1 VFRLEIDADE
11 AKKMCVPKKLGT
23 CPYILHWMRAEYG
36 ATTCQSHDILPP
48 EHVMHTKRLLPAM
61 LEKQAMSGSREGAFI
76 VA

>member
-1 VFRLEIDADE
+1 
-11 AKKMCVPKKLGT
+11 MSVPTELGI
-23 CPYILHWMRAEYG
+23 CSYILHWMRAVSVLAYG
-36 ATTCQSHDILPP
+36 ATICQGHDILPP